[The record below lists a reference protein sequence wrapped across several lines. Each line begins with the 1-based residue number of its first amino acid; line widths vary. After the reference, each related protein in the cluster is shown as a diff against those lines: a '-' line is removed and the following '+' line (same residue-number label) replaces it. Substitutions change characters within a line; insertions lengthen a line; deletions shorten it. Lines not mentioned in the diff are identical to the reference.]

1 MKEPRV
7 WQTVLQREQWFP
19 WKQRQV
25 KFTSKGSFFL
35 CPFRKA
41 LCPYQVQVIFLFILK
56 AQMLQNQ
63 NLIDG

>member
-25 KFTSKGSFFL
+25 KFTSKGSFFMS
-35 CPFRKA
+35 FQKSA
-41 LCPYQVQVIFLFILK
+41 LSIPSASHFSVHIESSNAAKSKPY
-56 AQMLQNQ
+56 
-63 NLIDG
+63 